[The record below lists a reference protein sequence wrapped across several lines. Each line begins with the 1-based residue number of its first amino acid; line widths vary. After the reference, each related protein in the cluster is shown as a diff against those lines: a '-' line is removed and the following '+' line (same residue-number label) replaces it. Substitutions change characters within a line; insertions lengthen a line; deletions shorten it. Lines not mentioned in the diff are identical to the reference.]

1 MSQPNNP
8 IAVVHPAVVVD
19 ANVSIAVCAREQDK
33 LATAEAAIND
43 YAAKGWTF
51 YAPNVIVGEVLFAL
65 CKKLQD
71 GSLTQTD
78 YDDAVESFSEQMQM
92 ILPPPGGEASLIARA
107 KEIRSGYG
115 CSRSSDS
122 IYIALTEEL
131 TKRGSAEFLTFDGDT
146 VNQIAKN
153 ALTVKVNL
161 LPI

>member
-1 MSQPNNP
+1 MNRPSNLQ
-8 IAVVHPAVVVD
+8 AVVVD
-19 ANVSIAVCAREQDK
+19 ANVLVAVCAREQDK

-51 YAPNVIVGEVLFAL
+51 YAPNVVVGEVLFAL

-71 GSLTQTD
+71 GALTQTD
-78 YDDAVESFSEQMQM
+78 YDDAIENFADQMQM
-92 ILPPPGGEASLIARA
+92 ILPPPDGEASLIKRA

-122 IYIALTEEL
+122 LYIALTEAL
-131 TKRGSAEFLTFDGDT
+131 TRSGAAEFLTFDGDT

-153 ALTVKVNL
+153 APTVKVNL